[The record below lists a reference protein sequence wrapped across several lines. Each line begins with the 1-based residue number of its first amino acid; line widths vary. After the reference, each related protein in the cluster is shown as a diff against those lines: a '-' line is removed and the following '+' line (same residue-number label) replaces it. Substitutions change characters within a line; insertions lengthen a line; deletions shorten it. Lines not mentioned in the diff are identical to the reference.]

1 MSFARSYTVT
11 VVTDASGDSTDYSGG
26 PANGRLLEVV
36 YDGGMAT
43 GGDITFTGATTGK
56 ALLTITNGGTS
67 NVTWRP
73 RGVVHT
79 QAETGAGTA
88 VTYDG
93 TNEIYEPVWLVDEEI
108 KIVTANGGNVDT
120 GIFTLI
126 VG

>member
-1 MSFARSYTVT
+1 MSFARSYAVT
-11 VVTDASGDSTDYSGG
+11 VLTDGSGDATDYSGVN
-26 PANGRLLEVV
+26 ANGRLLEVV
-36 YDGGMAT
+36 YDGGLAT
-43 GGDITFTGATTGK
+43 GADMTITGNTTGK

-73 RGVVHT
+73 RGVVHS

-93 TNEIYEPVWLVDEEI
+93 TNEIYEPVWIVDEEI
-108 KIVTANGGNVDT
+108 KIVTAQGGAADT
-120 GIFTLI
+120 GILTFI